1 LECQPKLVNIQ
12 NHKGKTALHLAC
24 EWSEDLTKLL
34 VQQHEADLLAQ
45 DSCGQTPLI
54 HAILVRA
61 ISNIGCLLKLMK
73 ERGVSLETSDE
84 NGWTALHWAIFDGD
98 GNAVRLLL
106 EYGANVKATNRCG
119 RQPLHLTGYRFRGD
133 RTVDSFDD
141 RDITRAVNTS
151 FPAAWLEANEP
162 KEETS
167 AEDSGALLFL
177 LNRGADATALDH
189 YGNLPFFLA
198 AATSHVNEVF
208 LMIQTSAAQGLFEA
222 SPQHL
227 DDETSSRVAST
238 EK

>member
-106 EYGANVKATNRCG
+106 EYGANVKAANRCG
-119 RQPLHLTGYRFRGD
+119 RQPLHLTGNRFRGD

-141 RDITRAVNTS
+141 
-151 FPAAWLEANEP
+151 
-162 KEETS
+162 
-167 AEDSGALLFL
+167 
-177 LNRGADATALDH
+177 
-189 YGNLPFFLA
+189 
-198 AATSHVNEVF
+198 
-208 LMIQTSAAQGLFEA
+208 
-222 SPQHL
+222 
-227 DDETSSRVAST
+227 
-238 EK
+238 